1 MLTPVVMCDTLN
13 QETTMKK
20 TEFLTLKIGPELLE
34 KIGAQ
39 MKVDKRQSRGDQ
51 VRVLLEE
58 AIEARELVK
67 ESERV
72 GASA

>member
-1 MLTPVVMCDTLN
+1 
-13 QETTMKK
+13 MKK